1 MTKLG
6 TLIMWEEKSDTK
18 RSRMVSYFIYW
29 ATAIS
34 DAALLI
40 TETKLAWAD
49 RQIDA
54 MLADVLDR

>member
-1 MTKLG
+1 M
-6 TLIMWEEKSDTK
+6 
-18 RSRMVSYFIYW
+18 
-29 ATAIS
+29 S

-54 MLADVLDR
+54 ILADVLDR